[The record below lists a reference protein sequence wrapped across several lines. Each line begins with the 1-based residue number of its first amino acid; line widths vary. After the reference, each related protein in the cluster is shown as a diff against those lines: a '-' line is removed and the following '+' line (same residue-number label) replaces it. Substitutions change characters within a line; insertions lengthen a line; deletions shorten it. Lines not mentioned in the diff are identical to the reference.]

1 MMKKISICLLFV
13 LSCTKGELPV
23 TNNSDTG
30 KTIIA
35 WDPTESNLQVTYDL
49 TLNRGR
55 LNPPVWTN
63 PNPGNHPGYG
73 FNVAGW
79 VNLEYNNTYIWGKG
93 LIERTILGGTDV
105 IVSATPAEGF
115 SFYEWSNGITAN
127 PITFKLNSDI
137 ELTAIF
143 KSD

>member
-1 MMKKISICLLFV
+1 MMKKICICLLFV

-49 TLNRGR
+49 TLNWVR

-63 PNPGNHPGYG
+63 PNPGMHNGYG

-79 VNLEYNNTYIWGKG
+79 VNLEYNNTYIWGLG

-115 SFYEWSNGITAN
+115 QFHEWSNGITAN
-127 PITFKLNSDI
+127 PITFK
-137 ELTAIF
+137 
-143 KSD
+143 

>member
-1 MMKKISICLLFV
+1 MH
-13 LSCTKGELPV
+13 
-23 TNNSDTG
+23 N
-30 KTIIA
+30 
-35 WDPTESNLQVTYDL
+35 
-49 TLNRGR
+49 
-55 LNPPVWTN
+55 
-63 PNPGNHPGYG
+63 GYG

-79 VNLEYNNTYIWGKG
+79 VNLEYNNTYIWGLG

-115 SFYEWSNGITAN
+115 TFHEWSNGITVN